1 MMEHMTEVSGLSWPR
16 RLWNTLQ
23 NDNRFAAGCVAFLGG
38 VMTAMGRITGEVAP
52 FGVAFAA
59 AAPGAMA
66 VPALLGAALGYLLTA
81 AAPMAWQYPLAGLL
95 AVGVRHLLAVL
106 GHKNRSWQSVAGV
119 LFGLAAAVILP
130 GVYRHPLVYDV
141 LLWLTSLLMA
151 GAAAVFLQR
160 GLVLLQPERKTP
172 QERTLTASLA
182 VTAAL
187 CLMGLCSI
195 SVSGVSLGRVAA
207 SVLLLLAAAGAG
219 SRAGALIGVICGL
232 VVGFSTGEF
241 TLSITCF
248 SVGGLLCGL
257 FAPLGRLGSVLA
269 LAISYGF
276 FAMLASRSVAGF
288 LEVLLA
294 AGIFW
299 LLPATALRRVGQLLA
314 PGREQ
319 KIAPLVLGDHLEAA
333 AEALREVSATTRE
346 VAAHLQKSTAE
357 NPEML
362 FDRLANRY
370 CKGCLYQMTCWQ
382 QHYGDTV
389 EALGWGLAAY
399 RKENHI
405 AAEALNGLNDRC
417 PCRERLAAALEKEYV
432 GYLSREEQ
440 RCRTARVRSIVTDQL
455 DGLAGTLTGLSEH
468 SCGITPCSEGL
479 TQRMTEELLAAERE
493 LREVLCW
500 MTSSG
505 RLTVRLSFPAA
516 LLQHLDTEKLRKII
530 TAAAGLEMGSP
541 ARSQQNGVL
550 LLTYREKPRYTLGKW
565 QVQLP
570 AEENGA
576 CGDTLRLVKGEEG
589 VQALILS
596 DGMGTGA
603 PAALDSAM
611 LCNLVGRLLEAGI
624 PCGSALR
631 LVNSALMVK
640 GGRESLATLD
650 TAAVDCYTGTA
661 VFYKAGAAPTFLRRQ
676 GRAMRL
682 EATSLPAGILDGVE
696 PVERRFD
703 LHEEDLIL
711 MVSDGVPTE
720 EPWVEEQLAAWEGTD
735 PTELCRRIAEAA
747 RLRCRDPRP
756 DDITVAALRLEKAE

>member
-1 MMEHMTEVSGLSWPR
+1 MMDHMTEVSGLSWPR
-16 RLWNTLQ
+16 RILNTLQ
-23 NDNRFAAGCVAFLGG
+23 NDDRLLAGGAAFLGG
-38 VMTAMGRITGEVAP
+38 LMTAMGRITGEVAP
-52 FGVAFAA
+52 FGVAYAA
-59 AAPGAMA
+59 AAPRRMT
-66 VPALLGAALGYLLTA
+66 VPALLGAALGYLLM
-81 AAPMAWQYPLAGLL
+81 AAPPAAWQYPLAALL
-95 AVGVRHLLAVL
+95 AVGLRQLLAVIT
-106 GHKNRSWQSVAGV
+106 HKARPWQNVIGV
-119 LFGLAAAVILP
+119 LIGLTAAVILP
-130 GVYRHPLVYDV
+130 GAYRHPLVYDV
-141 LLWLTSLLMA
+141 LLWMTSLLMA

-160 GLVLLQPERKTP
+160 GLALLEPDRKTP
-172 QERTLTASLA
+172 RERTLTASLA
-182 VTAAL
+182 VAAAL

-195 SVSGVSLGRVAA
+195 SAAGVSLGRVAA
-207 SVLLLLAAAGAG
+207 SVLLLIAAAGAG
-219 SRAGALIGVICGL
+219 SRAGTLIGVICGL

-276 FAMLASRSVAGF
+276 FAMLASRSVTGF

-299 LLPATALRRVGQLLA
+299 LLPAAVPRRAGQLIA

-319 KIAPLVLGDHLEAA
+319 KIAPLILSDRLEAA
-333 AEALREVSATTRE
+333 ATALREVSSTTRE
-346 VAAHLQKSTAE
+346 VADHLQKSTAE

-370 CKGCLYQMTCWQ
+370 CKGCLYQMICWQ

-389 EALGWGLAAY
+389 EALGRGLSAY

-405 AAEALNGLNDRC
+405 PAETLAGLNDRC
-417 PCRERLAAALEKEYV
+417 PSRERLAAALEKEYA

-440 RCRTARVRSIVTDQL
+440 RVD
-455 DGLAGTLTGLSEH
+455 
-468 SCGITPCSEGL
+468 
-479 TQRMTEELLAAERE
+479 AER
-493 LREVLCW
+493 
-500 MTSSG
+500 
-505 RLTVRLSFPAA
+505 
-516 LLQHLDTEKLRKII
+516 LRKII
-530 TAAAGLEMGSP
+530 TTEAGLEMAGP
-541 ARSQQNGVL
+541 ARSQQNGAL
-550 LLTYREKPRYTLGKW
+550 LLTYREKPCYTLGQW

-570 AEENGA
+570 AEENGT

-589 VQALILS
+589 IQALILS

-650 TAAVDCYTGTA
+650 TTVVDCYTGTA
-661 VFYKAGAAPTFLRRQ
+661 LFYKAGAAPTFLRRQ

-682 EATSLPAGILDGVE
+682 EATSLPAGILDCVE

-703 LHEEDLIL
+703 LREGDLIL

-720 EPWVEEQLAAWEGTD
+720 EPWVEEQLVAWDGED

-747 RLRCRDPRP
+747 RLRCRELKP
-756 DDITVAALRLEKAE
+756 DDITVAALRLEKD

>member
-1 MMEHMTEVSGLSWPR
+1 MMDHMTEVSGLSWPR

-23 NDNRFAAGCVAFLGG
+23 NDDRLTAGGVAFLGG
-38 VMTAMGRITGEVAP
+38 WMTAMGRITGEVAP

-59 AAPGAMA
+59 AAPSRVSA
-66 VPALLGAALGYLLTA
+66 PALLGAALGYLLA
-81 AAPMAWQYPLAGLL
+81 AAPPAAWQYPLAALL
-95 AVGVRHLLAVL
+95 AVGLRQLLAAVT
-106 GHKNRSWQSVAGV
+106 HRARPWQSVAGV
-119 LFGLAAAVILP
+119 LLGLAAAVILP
-130 GVYRHPLVYDV
+130 GAYRRPLVYDV

-160 GLVLLQPERKTP
+160 GLVLLEPGRKTP
-172 QERTLTASLA
+172 RERTLTASLA

-195 SVSGVSLGRVAA
+195 TVSGVSLGRVVV
-207 SVLLLLAAAGAG
+207 SVLLLTAAAGAG
-219 SRAGALIGVICGL
+219 SRAGALVGVICGL

-269 LAISYGF
+269 LTISYGF
-276 FAMLASRSVAGF
+276 FAMLASRSVTGF

-299 LLPATALRRVGQLLA
+299 LLPAAAPRRLGQLLA
-314 PGREQ
+314 PPREQ
-319 KIAPLVLGDHLEAA
+319 KTAPLILSDRLEAA
-333 AEALREVSATTRE
+333 AEALREVSATTKE
-346 VAAHLQKSTAE
+346 VAARLQKSTAE
-357 NPEML
+357 TPEIL
-362 FDRLANRY
+362 FDRLADRY

-389 EALGWGLAAY
+389 EALGRGFSAY
-399 RKENHI
+399 RKDGHI
-405 AAEALNGLNDRC
+405 PQEALAGLNDRC
-417 PCRERLAAALEKEYV
+417 PNRARLADRLEKEYA

-440 RCRTARVRSIVTDQL
+440 RCRTARVRSIVTDQF

-468 SCGITPCSEGL
+468 SCAVTPCGEGL
-479 TQRMTEELLAAERE
+479 TQRITEGLLAAERE

-500 MTSSG
+500 TTAG
-505 RLTVRLSFPAA
+505 GHLTVRLTFPAA
-516 LLQHLDTEKLRKII
+516 LLQRVNAEKLGKII
-530 TAAAGLEMGSP
+530 TAEAGLEMDAP
-541 ARSQQNGVL
+541 TRAQQNGSL
-550 LLTYREKPRYTLGKW
+550 LLTYREKPRYRLEQW
-565 QVQLP
+565 EFQLP
-570 AEENGA
+570 AKENGT
-576 CGDTLRLVKGEEG
+576 CGDTLRLVQGEEG
-589 VQALILS
+589 IQALILS
-596 DGMGTGA
+596 DGMGTGPA
-603 PAALDSAM
+603 AALDSAM

-650 TAAVDCYTGTA
+650 TAVVDRYTGTA

-696 PVERRFD
+696 PAERRFS
-703 LHEEDLIL
+703 LHPGDLIL

-720 EPWVEEQLAAWEGTD
+720 EPWVEEQLAAWEGDD
-735 PTELCRRIAEAA
+735 PAELCQSIAKAA
-747 RLRCRDPRP
+747 RLRCRESKP
-756 DDITVAALRLEKAE
+756 DDITVAVLRLEKA

>member
-1 MMEHMTEVSGLSWPR
+1 MMDHMTEVSGLSWPR
-16 RLWNTLQ
+16 RILNTLQ
-23 NDNRFAAGCVAFLGG
+23 NDDRLLAGGAAFLGG
-38 VMTAMGRITGEVAP
+38 LMTAMGRITGEVAP
-52 FGVAFAA
+52 FGVAYAA
-59 AAPGAMA
+59 AAPRRMT
-66 VPALLGAALGYLLTA
+66 VPALLGVALGYLLM
-81 AAPMAWQYPLAGLL
+81 AAPPAAWQYPLAALL
-95 AVGVRHLLAVL
+95 AVGLRQLLAVIT
-106 GHKNRSWQSVAGV
+106 HKARPWQNVIGV
-119 LFGLAAAVILP
+119 LIGLTAAVILP
-130 GVYRHPLVYDV
+130 GAYRHPLVYDV
-141 LLWLTSLLMA
+141 LLWMTSLLMA

-160 GLVLLQPERKTP
+160 GLALLEPDRKTP
-172 QERTLTASLA
+172 RERTLTASLA
-182 VTAAL
+182 VAAAL

-195 SVSGVSLGRVAA
+195 SAAGVSLGRVAA
-207 SVLLLLAAAGAG
+207 SVLLLIAAAGAG
-219 SRAGALIGVICGL
+219 SRAGTLIGVICGL

-276 FAMLASRSVAGF
+276 FAMLASRSVTGF

-299 LLPATALRRVGQLLA
+299 LLPAAVPRRAGQLIA

-319 KIAPLVLGDHLEAA
+319 KIAPLILSDRLEAA
-333 AEALREVSATTRE
+333 ATALREVSSTTRE
-346 VAAHLQKSTAE
+346 VAGRLQKSTAE

-370 CKGCLYQMTCWQ
+370 CKGCLYQMICWQ

-389 EALGWGLAAY
+389 EALGRGLSAY

-405 AAEALNGLNDRC
+405 PAETLAGLNDRC
-417 PCRERLAAALEKEYV
+417 PSRERLAAALEKEYA

-440 RCRTARVRSIVTDQL
+440 RVRTARVRSIVTDQF
-455 DGLAGTLTGLSEH
+455 DGLAGTLTGLSEY
-468 SCGITPCSEGL
+468 SCGITPCGEGL
-479 TQRMTEELLAAERE
+479 TQRITEALLAVERE

-500 MTSSG
+500 TTTAG
-505 RLTVRLSFPAA
+505 HLTVRLAFPAA
-516 LLQHLDTEKLRKII
+516 LLQRVDAERLRKII
-530 TAAAGLEMGSP
+530 TTEAGLEMAGP
-541 ARSQQNGVL
+541 ARSQQNGAL
-550 LLTYREKPRYTLGKW
+550 LLTYREKPCYTLGQW

-570 AEENGA
+570 AEENGT

-589 VQALILS
+589 IQALILS

-650 TAAVDCYTGTA
+650 TTVVDCYTGTA
-661 VFYKAGAAPTFLRRQ
+661 LFYKAGAAPTFLRRQ

-682 EATSLPAGILDGVE
+682 EATSLPAGILDCVE

-703 LHEEDLIL
+703 LREGDLIL
-711 MVSDGVPTE
+711 MVSDGVSTE
-720 EPWVEEQLAAWEGTD
+720 EPWVEEQLAAWEGED
-735 PTELCRRIAEAA
+735 PAELCRRIAEAA
-747 RLRCRDPRP
+747 RLRCRESKP
-756 DDITVAALRLEKAE
+756 DDITVAALRLEKD